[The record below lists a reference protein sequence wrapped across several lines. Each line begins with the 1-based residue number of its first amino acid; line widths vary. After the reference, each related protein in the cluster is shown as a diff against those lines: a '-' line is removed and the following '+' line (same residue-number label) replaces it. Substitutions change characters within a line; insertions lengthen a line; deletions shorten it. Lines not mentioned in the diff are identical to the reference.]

1 MIGNVWEILGIARLG
16 ELVNEAARR
25 EGRSRRQGVTAA
37 SHRARHSPTNA
48 YKDSRGQNVDT
59 SCQPDTKHAA
69 DGARTNERDRRICLS
84 FLSLLLSSLLPRPP
98 VRVAPRVPILISTSR
113 SLANHYASRSGA
125 TRYRARAR
133 AHSPLFICSPNLS
146 DSHLFFLES
155 QSFEEVKKN
164 WKCFSVMNDKV
175 FLQGGYRESRV
186 ILRRIVWKKKVWEME
201 YTFSNLYELLPSLSR
216 DFRKLVNSYPLLLIN
231 LSLRERKI

>member
-16 ELVNEAARR
+16 ELNEAARR

-98 VRVAPRVPILISTSR
+98 RACCPARTHTYIHVQVP
-113 SLANHYASRSGA
+113 
-125 TRYRARAR
+125 
-133 AHSPLFICSPNLS
+133 C
-146 DSHLFFLES
+146 
-155 QSFEEVKKN
+155 
-164 WKCFSVMNDKV
+164 
-175 FLQGGYRESRV
+175 
-186 ILRRIVWKKKVWEME
+186 
-201 YTFSNLYELLPSLSR
+201 
-216 DFRKLVNSYPLLLIN
+216 
-231 LSLRERKI
+231 

>member
-84 FLSLLLSSLLPRPP
+84 FFPPSSPAPPCVLPRAYPYLY
-98 VRVAPRVPILISTSR
+98 PRPGPLLIIMPAEAARQGT
-113 SLANHYASRSGA
+113 A
-125 TRYRARAR
+125 RARAR
-133 AHSPLFICSPNLS
+133 ILHF
-146 DSHLFFLES
+146 
-155 QSFEEVKKN
+155 SFARRT
-164 WKCFSVMNDKV
+164 SVT
-175 FLQGGYRESRV
+175 LISS
-186 ILRRIVWKKKVWEME
+186 
-201 YTFSNLYELLPSLSR
+201 FSN
-216 DFRKLVNSYPLLLIN
+216 
-231 LSLRERKI
+231 